1 MCRRAASQARKA
13 TIKTARFA
21 SRCVVWICKSA
32 VVAHALATL
41 VVVASL
47 CLSQHHTTSKYT
59 VYVEQYA
66 KVYAEHC
73 LEPHFHASGL
83 VPYLSYAHTHLVF
96 PWVVVIAGSHT
107 LCTARG
113 MLTHTWRR
121 LRNRR
126 QPSAPAKYAAA
137 TEEKELD
144 KPPRGVVCK
153 PKTNLTTRPGGKT
166 TYSKKKQKHR
176 LYPTIQSFK
185 LHDT

>member
-1 MCRRAASQARKA
+1 MCRRAAIQARKA

-21 SRCVVWICKSA
+21 SRCVVWLCKSA

-41 VVVASL
+41 VVVAFL

-59 VYVEQYA
+59 VYVEQYT

-73 LEPHFHASGL
+73 LETRFHASGL

-96 PWVVVIAGSHT
+96 PWVVVIVGSHT

-113 MLTHTWRR
+113 MLTHTWRT

-137 TEEKELD
+137 TDEKEMD
-144 KPPRGVVCK
+144 KPPKGEVCK
-153 PKTNLTTRPGGKT
+153 PKTSLAGGPADKS
-166 TYSKKKQKHR
+166 TYPRKNKKHR
-176 LYPTIQSFK
+176 LYPTIESFK
-185 LHDT
+185 LHNT